1 MFTKMKLACI
11 SGVKFGYEVIKY
23 LLEKNYNI
31 SIIFSY
37 NESVQEK
44 HSDSVSFKNL
54 SNQYNIRN
62 VEVDNINKSENIKIL
77 KSIKPDLI
85 LVMGW
90 SQLLKTEIIKIP
102 SIGIIGSHP
111 TELPKYRGRA
121 PIPWSII
128 KGLKQSAETFF
139 WITEGTDNGD
149 ILDQQKFL
157 ISDED
162 DANSVYN
169 KVTEAAKMMIIKNLD
184 LIEKGIIRKKK
195 QDEADF
201 LEYWPKR
208 IPEDGKIDWTQKG
221 MNIHRLIRASTKPY
235 PGAFTF
241 FKGSKLR
248 IWKAKYSDEE
258 SSEPGV
264 IISVKDNGVQI
275 GTGKGIIHLIQVSWK
290 NDIIVSPEKIF
301 SKEDIGVII
310 DS

>member
-1 MFTKMKLACI
+1 MKLACI
-11 SGVKFGYEVIKY
+11 SGVKFGHEVIRHI
-23 LLEKNYNI
+23 LEKNHNV

-37 NESVQEK
+37 NESVQKK
-44 HSDSVSFKNL
+44 HSDSISFKNL

-62 VEVDNINKSENIKIL
+62 IEVDDINKSENIEIL

-90 SQLLKTEIIKIP
+90 SHLLKREIIKIP

-139 WITEGTDNGD
+139 WITEDVDNGD
-149 ILDQQKFL
+149 ILDQQKFS
-157 ISDED
+157 ISDDD

-169 KVTEAAKMMIIKNLD
+169 KVIEAAKLMIIKNLD
-184 LIEKGIIRKKK
+184 LIEKGIIRKNK
-195 QDEADF
+195 QDETKF

-208 IPEDGKIDWTQKG
+208 TPEDGKIDWTQDGK
-221 MNIHRLIRASTKPY
+221 NIHRLIRASTEPY

-241 FKGSKLR
+241 FKGSKLK
-248 IWKAKYSDEE
+248 IWKAEYSDEN
-258 SSEPGV
+258 SPGSGV
-264 IISVKDNGVQI
+264 IISVNGNDVKI
-275 GTGKGIIHLIQVSWK
+275 GTGKGIIKIIRVSWK
-290 NDIIVSPEKIF
+290 NDAIIDPEKIF
-301 SKEDIGVII
+301 SKDDVGVTIGG
-310 DS
+310 